1 MGKKSKI
8 DSGDYEEPESIDP
21 PPPYIVPEEPSVSNT
36 YENPYP
42 QVPEELVEPSAPPV
56 PETETT
62 EYTEQIDELPTNT
75 TVIRI
80 RDGDFQ
86 VYSNVYY
93 RENTPLLNNGHSAR
107 YRYRGFPSAAI
118 IFLLGWGFPPL
129 WLIGACCCMS
139 SRNPFNV
146 WWARASLIMF
156 LLTMTS
162 ALLAGVIVITVG
174 PESWRIH
181 FAIWIEKAKLLR

>member
-8 DSGDYEEPESIDP
+8 DSGDYQEIESVDP
-21 PPPYIVPEEPSVSNT
+21 PPPYIPPEEPSGSNT

-56 PETETT
+56 PETVEST
-62 EYTEQIDELPTNT
+62 ESPAKQHGNS

-80 RDGDFQ
+80 QDNDYQ
-86 VYSNVYY
+86 VYPNGYY
-93 RENTPLLNNGHSAR
+93 TEGTPLLNNDHAVR
-107 YRYRGFPSAAI
+107 YRYRGFPAGAI

-129 WLIGACCCMS
+129 WLVGACCCMS

-156 LLTMTS
+156 LFTMVS

-181 FAIWIEKAKLLR
+181 FAIWIEKAKFL